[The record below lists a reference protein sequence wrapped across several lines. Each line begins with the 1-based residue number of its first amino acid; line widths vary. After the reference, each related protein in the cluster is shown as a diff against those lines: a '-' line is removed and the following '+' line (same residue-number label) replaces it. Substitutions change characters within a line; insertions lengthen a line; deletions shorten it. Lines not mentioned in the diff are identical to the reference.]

1 MENHIQRKRRC
12 AFNVLFSLGRSPN
25 FECVFKGGFYPV
37 LSLLISDFFGHCG
50 RCHFKMK
57 HLEWVRFFYELILL
71 LFCRLY
77 FHIFLSSKPEGECWT
92 ISSGFF
98 FKGSSRTATI
108 VEALDSFSKWHCSNV
123 FLSRSVR
130 HNFEIWKLSQ
140 EFLFHLVVA
149 DSDHFYGGFLR

>member
-98 FKGSSRTATI
+98 FQG
-108 VEALDSFSKWHCSNV
+108 L
-123 FLSRSVR
+123 
-130 HNFEIWKLSQ
+130 
-140 EFLFHLVVA
+140 VA
-149 DSDHFYGGFLR
+149 DGYNCGGPRFIFKVALFQRFFIEVGAA